1 MKRSSRSVT
10 GRIGGTGLFFLVVSL
25 LAAAVLLTGCP
36 TPTNSDSGGS
46 GGGGGDE
53 GDGGSSWE
61 GQYQLGD
68 TGPAGGLIFYIDV
81 ADDHPDW
88 TYLESAPS
96 GWSTTAEDSGLAWLT
111 ERTDVAADGTD
122 DFETSGALGAGK
134 ENTEDIL
141 ALPNGSYPAA
151 DEADNYS
158 VTVDGTIYDDWFLPS
173 PNELDE
179 MYQALH
185 LQGQGGFSE
194 TENTSSD
201 DEVMYWSSWVDGG
214 IIFSVNFVL
223 PESIRGNNFY
233 QWTIGWLGEQTF
245 YVRPARRF

>member
-1 MKRSSRSVT
+1 M
-10 GRIGGTGLFFLVVSL
+10 FFLVVSL

-36 TPTNSDSGGS
+36 NPTSSDSGGS
-46 GGGGGDE
+46 GGSG
-53 GDGGSSWE
+53 GDGGDGGTSWD

-96 GWSTTAEDSGLAWLT
+96 SWSTTAEDSGLAWLT

-151 DEADNYS
+151 QAAADYS
-158 VTVDGTIYDDWFLPS
+158 VDQNGTTYDDWFLPS

-179 MYQALH
+179 MYENLH
-185 LQGQGGFSE
+185 TQGKGGFSE
-194 TENTSSD
+194 TDNTSFSNR
-201 DEVMYWSSWVDGG
+201 VMYYSSWVDGG
-214 IIFSVNFVL
+214 IVFSVNFVL
-223 PESIRGNNFY
+223 SESARGDNFY
-233 QWTIGWLGEQTF
+233 AWTLGEF
-245 YVRPARRF
+245 GDESRYVRPIRRF